1 MAQQLTRRAN
11 ERRARDE
18 GRRQLTIR
26 QEQEDNKQALTG
38 RPGQDEGFQLLAISQ
53 IQTGEDQQLVIRS
66 KSDEE
71 QAEVRQEEFERAR
84 DPRLTAGTVT
94 YPSMTA
100 VGTGGM
106 LTWGEAVLS
115 AVRENAT
122 ATSTSTTA
130 AANIAGVVAR
140 VQQATEN
147 WSAAAATAAWA
158 ATAAVITAEAM
169 ESKTTEGISPGMNPV
184 TLQIREPITTAAAE
198 STTADLRRVRKTR
211 AWGAAGGP
219 SISTPLDYTW
229 QSCEAA
235 CVLPLSDEQRADS
248 PRGEPVK
255 PNHISL
261 ELEREK
267 KAEKDVSD
275 TSGVVSKRIRRPAG
289 GRQTESAATVFLNN
303 FRPDASL
310 SLLDG
315 SGDSQLIGSND
326 TTQELV
332 IDSEIT
338 RTVTEKPVHYGIGKN
353 KKRMGPITLELDQ
366 SLDYSRSGSTR
377 SDISSKQI
385 VGQNFIFC
393 ASTPNTRSGH

>member
-1 MAQQLTRRAN
+1 LAQQLTRRAN

-84 DPRLTAGTVT
+84 DPRLTAGTFT

-106 LTWGEAVLS
+106 L
-115 AVRENAT
+115 
-122 ATSTSTTA
+122 TSTSTTA

-261 ELEREK
+261 LLEREK

-289 GRQTESAATVFLNN
+289 GRQESAATVFLNN

>member
-1 MAQQLTRRAN
+1 
-11 ERRARDE
+11 
-18 GRRQLTIR
+18 
-26 QEQEDNKQALTG
+26 
-38 RPGQDEGFQLLAISQ
+38 
-53 IQTGEDQQLVIRS
+53 
-66 KSDEE
+66 
-71 QAEVRQEEFERAR
+71 
-84 DPRLTAGTVT
+84 
-94 YPSMTA
+94 MTA

-115 AVRENAT
+115 TMRENAT

-140 VQQATEN
+140 VQQATEK

-169 ESKTTEGISPGMNPV
+169 ESKTTEGISPGITQV
-184 TLQIREPITTAAAE
+184 TLQIREPIATAAAE
-198 STTADLRRVRKTR
+198 STTADFRRVRKTR
-211 AWGAAGGP
+211 AWGAAGP
-219 SISTPLDYTW
+219 SISAPLDYTW

-267 KAEKDVSD
+267 KAENDVSD
-275 TSGVVSKRIRRPAG
+275 TSGIVSKRIRRPA

-310 SLLDG
+310 LDV

-332 IDSEIT
+332 IDPEIP